1 MEMCV
6 VLTWYGSSFENSQVT
21 GWQQV
26 TLPSE
31 VIYAS
36 QSTAPSVG
44 WDGDIT
50 GNPAYRCEFSKWDH
64 ANISSSLHTVSEK
77 GDDDLQ
83 LWRMRFKRPSS
94 LDGATVSRKFE
105 KILLYE
111 ITQIGRYNFRI
122 LIR

>member
-1 MEMCV
+1 M
-6 VLTWYGSSFENSQVT
+6 YKR
-21 GWQQV
+21 QV

-36 QSTAPSVG
+36 QSTAPGVG